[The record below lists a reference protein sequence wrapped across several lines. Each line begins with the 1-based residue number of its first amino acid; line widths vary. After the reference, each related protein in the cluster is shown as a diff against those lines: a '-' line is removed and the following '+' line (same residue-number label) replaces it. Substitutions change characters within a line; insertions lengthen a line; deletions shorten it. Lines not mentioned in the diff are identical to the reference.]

1 MNLQVL
7 PLKVL
12 ATRVVVMQRMDY
24 STYLTGTTKEELDK
38 LDKLKGRY
46 KVKSS
51 KLTIGTLDNEKLW
64 KTSPDNY
71 VEASDDLE
79 YFKECFGKMVPS
91 AFIKFIG
98 DTKEF
103 SIVELKNG
111 PRNWVVFD
119 LAYWTRVF
127 LEERGRLAKTRRLGL
142 WSHCD
147 GFIEDGKLVMDM
159 KILNSK
165 MEVNHHSI
173 DSITTDKQG
182 NITWNFMFSAPNSN
196 IKITKVMW
204 ALRED
209 YEMIFD

>member
-64 KTSPDNY
+64 KISADNY

-79 YFKECFGKMVPS
+79 YFKRCFGKVVPS

-98 DTKEF
+98 YTKEF

-127 LEERGRLAKTRRLGL
+127 LEERGRLSKTRRLGL
-142 WSHCD
+142 WNHRD
-147 GFIEDGKLVMDM
+147 GFIEDGKLVMYM
-159 KILNSK
+159 TMLNNK

-209 YEMIFD
+209 YEMMYD

>member
-1 MNLQVL
+1 MILQVL

-142 WSHCD
+142 WNHRD

-159 KILNSK
+159 TMLNNK

>member
-46 KVKSS
+46 KIQSF

-64 KTSPDNY
+64 KISRDNY

-79 YFKECFGKMVPS
+79 YFKRCFGKVVPS

-119 LAYWTRVF
+119 VFYWTKAL
-127 LEERGRLAKTRRLGL
+127 LEGRGGLAKTRRLGL
-142 WSHCD
+142 WNNRD
-147 GFIEDGKLVMDM
+147 AFMEDGKVVMDSM
-159 KILNSK
+159 ILNNK
-165 MEVNHHSI
+165 IEVNHHSI

>member
-46 KVKSS
+46 KVNSS

-64 KTSPDNY
+64 KISRDNY

-79 YFKECFGKMVPS
+79 YFKRCFGKVVPS

-119 LAYWTRVF
+119 VFYWTKAL
-127 LEERGRLAKTRRLGL
+127 LEGRGRLAKTRRLGL
-142 WSHCD
+142 WNNRD
-147 GFIEDGKLVMDM
+147 AFMEDGKVVMDSM
-159 KILNSK
+159 ILNNK
-165 MEVNHHSI
+165 IEVNHHSI

>member
-46 KVKSS
+46 KIQSS

-64 KTSPDNY
+64 KISPDNY

-79 YFKECFGKMVPS
+79 YFKSCFGKVVPS
-91 AFIKFIG
+91 AFIKLIG

-142 WSHCD
+142 
-147 GFIEDGKLVMDM
+147 
-159 KILNSK
+159 
-165 MEVNHHSI
+165 
-173 DSITTDKQG
+173 
-182 NITWNFMFSAPNSN
+182 
-196 IKITKVMW
+196 
-204 ALRED
+204 
-209 YEMIFD
+209 

>member
-46 KVKSS
+46 KIQSS

-64 KTSPDNY
+64 KISPDNY

-79 YFKECFGKMVPS
+79 YFKRCFGKVVPS

-142 WSHCD
+142 WNHRD
-147 GFIEDGKLVMDM
+147 GFIEDGKLVMYM
-159 KILNSK
+159 TMLNNK
-165 MEVNHHSI
+165 MEINHHSI

-182 NITWNFMFSAPNSN
+182 NITWNFMFSAPNNN
-196 IKITKVMW
+196 IKITKIMW

>member
-38 LDKLKGRY
+38 LDKLQGRY
-46 KVKSS
+46 KIQSS

-64 KTSPDNY
+64 KISRDNY

-79 YFKECFGKMVPS
+79 YFKRCFGKVVPS

-127 LEERGRLAKTRRLGL
+127 LEERGRLSKTRRLGL
-142 WSHCD
+142 WNHRD
-147 GFIEDGKLVMDM
+147 GFIEDGKLVMYM
-159 KILNSK
+159 TMLNNK

>member
-12 ATRVVVMQRMDY
+12 ATRVVVMQRLDY

-46 KVKSS
+46 KIQSS

-64 KTSPDNY
+64 KISRDNY
-71 VEASDDLE
+71 VEAADDLE
-79 YFKECFGKMVPS
+79 YFKRCFGKVVPS

-127 LEERGRLAKTRRLGL
+127 LEERGRLSKTRRLGL
-142 WSHCD
+142 WNHSD

-159 KILNSK
+159 TMLNNK

-196 IKITKVMW
+196 IKTTKAMW